1 MKRYYTLL
9 LSLVLT
15 TVFFSACDN
24 DDDDDTPACELA
36 LSATSLEAYVIEAT
50 ATGGATPYR
59 YAING
64 GDFQDNGTFE
74 VDGTQDYTLVVQDAN
89 NCEATVTVTAQ
100 NASSFTDPRDNNV
113 YRTVRIGNQIW
124 MAENLNYITND
135 GSKCYD
141 DEAANCTADG
151 RLYNWEAARNAAPTG
166 WSLPTEAEFQT
177 LIDQYADA
185 TAAANAL
192 RPGGESGFEAQF
204 AGECGIT
211 DIDPEEMSDCGS
223 IDILGVC
230 WTSEEDD
237 ESPNSARNLRFT
249 GSSVSISISNK
260 VLRYSVRCLKD

>member
-1 MKRYYTLL
+1 MMKRYYTLL

-24 DDDDDTPACELA
+24 DDDDTPACELA

-50 ATGGATPYR
+50 ATGGAMPYR
-59 YAING
+59 YTING

-74 VDGTQDYTLVVQDAN
+74 VEGTQDYTLVVQDAN
-89 NCEATVTVTAQ
+89 NCEATVTITAQ

-113 YRTVRIGNQIW
+113 YRTVRIGDQIW

-151 RLYNWEAARNAAPTG
+151 RLYNWETAQDAVPTG
-166 WSLPTEAEFQT
+166 WKLPTETEFQT

-192 RPGGESGFEAQF
+192 RPSGASGFEAQF
-204 AGECGIT
+204 AGVCGQIG
-211 DIDPEEMSDCGS
+211 DPDCSS
-223 IDILGVC
+223 INVTGIY
-230 WTSEEDD
+230 WTLEEDS
-237 ESPNSARNLRFT
+237 EVTEEARIMRLNAE
-249 GSSVSISISNK
+249 GDVSLGANQK
-260 VLRYSVRCLKD
+260 FRNYSVRCLKD